1 MSEEDAGEKTEEPTE
16 RRREEFRERG
26 QIAKSQD
33 VLSLLILAVGLSY
46 FLFFGGFIYERM
58 NRVFTVFFESR
69 FGLEL
74 TVHSTIMITARV
86 FMEIGYLMFP
96 LVVGVIVVG
105 ILGNVLQVGV
115 LVTTKTL
122 EPKLDKLNFFAKFI
136 PAFFNK
142 QAVANL
148 FTSLTKLF
156 FILIIIYYTLNG
168 DAEKITQLPLI
179 PLDLGLA
186 YMFERILTVLFNIV
200 LIMVIVA
207 VLDYAWQVY
216 SMEEKMKMSKQEVK
230 DEHKLSEGNPL
241 IKSQRRKR
249 ALEMFNQRMM
259 TAVPEADVIINNP
272 THFSVALRFDKD
284 KDSAPVV
291 VAKGADL
298 LALRIRR
305 LAEQHNVA
313 MVDNPTLARALYR
326 QVKVGRQIPLEFYR
340 AVAEILYY
348 VYRLRHGSR
357 LQRQN
362 PLSTELSAGVS
373 AKISTGINQERRG

>member
-1 MSEEDAGEKTEEPTE
+1 MAEEDAGEKTEDPTD

-33 VLSLLILAVGLSY
+33 ILSVLILSVGLSY
-46 FLFFGGFIYERM
+46 FLFFGRFIYNHM
-58 NRVFTVFFESR
+58 GRVFTVFFEAR
-69 FGLEL
+69 FGLDLSVEN
-74 TVHSTIMITARV
+74 TVILTARV
-86 FMEIGYLMFP
+86 FYEIGYILFP
-96 LVVGVIVVG
+96 LIVGVLTVG
-105 ILGNVLQVGV
+105 ILGNLMQVGV

-122 EPKLDKLNFFAKFI
+122 EPKLDKLNFFSKFI
-136 PAFFNK
+136 PTFFNK
-142 QAVANL
+142 QAFANL

-156 FILIIIYYTLNG
+156 FILLVVYYTLNG
-168 DAEKITQLPLI
+168 DASKIAQLPLM
-179 PLDLGLA
+179 PLDQGLA
-186 YMFERILTVLFNIV
+186 YMFERILQVIFNIV
-200 LIMVIVA
+200 LIMVIIA
-207 VLDYAWQVY
+207 VIDYSWQIF

-230 DEHKLSEGNPL
+230 DEHKLAEGNPL

-249 ALEMFNQRMM
+249 ALDMFNQRMM

-272 THFSVALRFDKD
+272 THFSIALRFNKD
-284 KDSAPVV
+284 KDIAPIV

-305 LAEQHNVA
+305 LAEQHDVT
-313 MVDNPTLARALYR
+313 MVDNPTLARALYK
-326 QVKVGRQIPLEFYR
+326 QVKVGKSIPFEFYR

-362 PLSTELSAGVS
+362 KVS
-373 AKISTGINQERRG
+373 PN

>member
-16 RRREEFRERG
+16 RRRQDFRERG

-33 VLSLLILAVGLSY
+33 VLSLAILAVGLSY

-58 NRVFTVFFESR
+58 NGFFTTFFEAR
-69 FGLEL
+69 HGLEFGTHETINL
-74 TVHSTIMITARV
+74 TAKV
-86 FMEIGYLMFP
+86 FIEIGYLLLP
-96 LVVGVIVVG
+96 LIIGVILFGILANVAQVG
-105 ILGNVLQVGV
+105 ILI
-115 LVTTKTL
+115 TTKTL

-156 FILIIIYYTLNG
+156 FILLVVYYTLNG
-168 DAEKITQLPLI
+168 DAQKITQLPLM
-179 PLDLGLA
+179 PLEQGLA
-186 YMFERILTVLFNIV
+186 YMFERILTVFFNIV
-200 LIMVIVA
+200 LIMVIIA

-241 IKSQRRKR
+241 IKSQRRRR

-272 THFSVALRFDKD
+272 THFSVALRFNKD
-284 KDSAPVV
+284 KDVAPVV

-305 LAEQHNVA
+305 LAEQHDVA

-326 QVKVGRQIPLEFYR
+326 QVKVGKQIPFEFYR

-357 LQRQN
+357 LQRKN
-362 PLSTELSAGVS
+362 EVSTDRALS
-373 AKISTGINQERRG
+373 

>member
-1 MSEEDAGEKTEEPTE
+1 MAEDDSGEKSEEPTE

-33 VLSLLILAVGLSY
+33 VLSLLVLATGLGY
-46 FLFFGGFIYERM
+46 FLFFGRFIYDRMGRIYTMFFETRYGLEVNISKTMELTTQTFIEIGFI
-58 NRVFTVFFESR
+58 
-69 FGLEL
+69 L
-74 TVHSTIMITARV
+74 
-86 FMEIGYLMFP
+86 FP
-96 LVVGVIVVG
+96 LVTGVLIVGV
-105 ILGNVLQVGV
+105 LGNMAQVGV
-115 LVTTKTL
+115 LITTKTL

-142 QAVANL
+142 QSIANL

-156 FILIIIYYTLNG
+156 FILLVVYYTLNG
-168 DAEKITQLPLI
+168 DAKKIAQLPLI
-179 PLDLGLA
+179 PLDMGLQ
-186 YMFERILTVLFNIV
+186 YMFERILMVLFNIV
-200 LIMVIVA
+200 LIMVIIA
-207 VLDYAWQVY
+207 VLDYAWQVF

-249 ALEMFNQRMM
+249 ALDMFNQRMM
-259 TAVPEADVIINNP
+259 QAVPEADVVINNP

-284 KDSAPVV
+284 KDAAPIV

-298 LALRIRR
+298 IALRIRR
-305 LAEQHNVA
+305 LAEQHDVT

-326 QVKVGRQIPLEFYR
+326 QVKVGKMIPFEFYR

-362 PLSTELSAGVS
+362 QVSTERTLS
-373 AKISTGINQERRG
+373 

>member
-1 MSEEDAGEKTEEPTE
+1 MAEEDAGEKTEEPTE

-33 VLSLLILAVGLSY
+33 ILSLLVLAIGLSY
-46 FLFFGGFIYERM
+46 FLFFGRFIYDHM
-58 NRVFTVFFESR
+58 GRVFTVFFDAR
-69 FGLEL
+69 FGLQVTEESFL
-74 TVHSTIMITARV
+74 LMTARV
-86 FMEIGYLMFP
+86 FYEIGFILLP
-96 LVVGVIVVG
+96 LCVGVLTVG
-105 ILGNVLQVGV
+105 ILGNLMQVGV

-156 FILIIIYYTLNG
+156 FIILVVYYTLNG
-168 DAEKITQLPLI
+168 DGGKISQLPVM
-179 PLDLGLA
+179 PLDSGLG
-186 YMFERILTVLFNIV
+186 YMFERILMVLFNIV
-200 LIMVIVA
+200 LIMVIIA
-207 VLDYAWQVY
+207 VIDYSWQIY
-216 SMEEKMKMSKQEVK
+216 SMEEQMKMSKQEVK
-230 DEHKLSEGNPL
+230 DEHKLAEGNPL

-249 ALEMFNQRMM
+249 ALDMFNQRMM

-272 THFSVALRFDKD
+272 THFSIALRFNKEKD
-284 KDSAPVV
+284 VAPIV

-305 LAEQHNVA
+305 LAEQHDVT

-326 QVKVGRQIPLEFYR
+326 QVKVGKPIPYEFYK

-362 PLSTELSAGVS
+362 KLSQ
-373 AKISTGINQERRG
+373 NQQSLL

>member
-1 MSEEDAGEKTEEPTE
+1 MAEEDAGEKTEEPTD

-33 VLSLLILAVGLSY
+33 ILSLLILAIGLSY
-46 FLFFGGFIYERM
+46 FLFFGSFLFEHMGRI
-58 NRVFTVFFESR
+58 FTVFFDTR
-69 FGLEL
+69 FGLDLSNENMVIL
-74 TVHSTIMITARV
+74 TARV
-86 FMEIGYLMFP
+86 FYEIGFILFP
-96 LVVGVIVVG
+96 LAAGVLTVG
-105 ILGNVLQVGV
+105 ILGNMMQVGV

-142 QAVANL
+142 QAFANL

-156 FILIIIYYTLNG
+156 FILLIVYYTLNG
-168 DAEKITQLPLI
+168 DVEKIAQLPLL
-179 PLDLGLA
+179 PLEQGLG
-186 YMFERILTVLFNIV
+186 YMFERILTVIFNIV
-200 LIMVIVA
+200 LIMVIIA
-207 VLDYAWQVY
+207 VVDYAWQVY
-216 SMEEKMKMSKQEVK
+216 SMEEQMKMSKQEVK

-249 ALEMFNQRMM
+249 ALDMFNQRMM

-272 THFSVALRFDKD
+272 THYSIALRFDKD
-284 KDSAPVV
+284 KDAAPVV

-305 LAEQHNVA
+305 LAEQHDVT

-326 QVKVGRQIPLEFYR
+326 QVKVGRVIPFEFYR

-362 PLSTELSAGVS
+362 QVSPSRELL
-373 AKISTGINQERRG
+373 

>member
-1 MSEEDAGEKTEEPTE
+1 MSEEDAGEKTEEPTD
-16 RRREEFRERG
+16 RRRDEFRERG

-33 VLSLLILAVGLSY
+33 ILSLLILSAGLSY
-46 FLFFGGFIYERM
+46 FLFFGRFIYERM
-58 NRVFTVFFESR
+58 GKIFTVFFQAR
-69 FGLEL
+69 YGLDIS
-74 TVHSTIMITARV
+74 VHSIINLTAKT
-86 FMEIGYLMFP
+86 FMEIGYLILP
-96 LVVGVIVVG
+96 LIIGVIVLGV
-105 ILGNVLQVGV
+105 LGNMMQVGV
-115 LVTTKTL
+115 LITTKTL

-142 QAVANL
+142 QSIGNL
-148 FTSLTKLF
+148 FTSLIKLF
-156 FILIIIYYTLNG
+156 FILLVVYYTLNG
-168 DAEKITQLPLI
+168 DAQKIAQLPLL
-179 PLDLGLA
+179 PLELGLA
-186 YMFERILTVLFNIV
+186 YMFERILMVFFNIV
-200 LIMVIVA
+200 LIMVIIA

-216 SMEEKMKMSKQEVK
+216 TMEQKMKMSKQEVK

-284 KDSAPVV
+284 KDIAPVV

-305 LAEQHNVA
+305 LAEQHDVA

-326 QVKVGRQIPLEFYR
+326 QAKVGKQIPYEFYR

-362 PLSTELSAGVS
+362 QVSTSRPLS
-373 AKISTGINQERRG
+373 

>member
-1 MSEEDAGEKTEEPTE
+1 MAEDDSGEKTEDPTE
-16 RRREEFRERG
+16 RRREEYRERG
-26 QIAKSQD
+26 QIARSQD
-33 VLSLLILAVGLSY
+33 VLSLVSLAMGLAY
-46 FLFFGGFIYERM
+46 FVFFGRFLFERFSAIFTAFVGGMWRIDASIPQMLQVAVKVFYEIAYICAPLFI
-58 NRVFTVFFESR
+58 
-69 FGLEL
+69 
-74 TVHSTIMITARV
+74 
-86 FMEIGYLMFP
+86 
-96 LVVGVIVVG
+96 GVIIFA
-105 ILGNVLQVGV
+105 ILGNLLQIGV
-115 LVTTKTL
+115 LFTTKTL

-156 FILIIIYYTLNG
+156 FILLVVYYTLNG
-168 DAEKITQLPLI
+168 DAQKITQLPLM
-179 PLDLGLA
+179 PLEQGLA
-186 YMFERILTVLFNIV
+186 YMFERILTVFFNIV
-200 LIMVIVA
+200 LIMVIIA

-241 IKSQRRKR
+241 IKSQRRRR

-272 THFSVALRFDKD
+272 THFSVALRFNKD
-284 KDSAPVV
+284 KDVAPVV

-305 LAEQHNVA
+305 LAEQHDVA

-326 QVKVGRQIPLEFYR
+326 QVKVGKQIPFEFYR

-357 LQRQN
+357 LQRKN
-362 PLSTELSAGVS
+362 EVSTDRALS
-373 AKISTGINQERRG
+373 